1 MAKVCTKIQME
12 IEKYIILSD
21 AQLVMLALDGD
32 SVAFETLFKRYR
44 EEIYALCIGRSGGN
58 KEDAND
64 LVQETFVKV
73 YINLAKYDP
82 RYTFGQWI
90 YTIARNTFID
100 YVRRRRDN
108 LSIDAITSPSVAP
121 TSDEEPDRRIIN
133 EQHGVQIERCMAS
146 LPEKYRQMAEMRFQR
161 ELSYEEIAEQVGLP
175 IGTVKTQIHRARERL
190 CRLIREQIEN

>member
-1 MAKVCTKIQME
+1 ME

-21 AQLVMLALDGD
+21 AQLVVLALDGD
-32 SVAFETLFKRYR
+32 SVAFEILFKRYR
-44 EEIYALCIGRSGGN
+44 EEIYALCLGRTGGN
-58 KEDAND
+58 REDADD

-73 YINLAKYDP
+73 YVNLEKYDA
-82 RYTFGQWI
+82 RYTFGQWV

-100 YVRRRRDN
+100 SVRRRRDN
-108 LSIDAITSPSVAP
+108 LSIDAISAPSVAP
-121 TSDEEPDRRIIN
+121 TSDEEPDSRIIN

-146 LPEKYRQMAEMRFQR
+146 LPEKYRRMAELRFVS
-161 ELSYEEIAEQVGLP
+161 ELSYEEIADQMGLP

>member
-1 MAKVCTKIQME
+1 MV
-12 IEKYIILSD
+12 
-21 AQLVMLALDGD
+21 LALDGD

-44 EEIYALCIGRSGGN
+44 EEIYALCISRTGGN

-73 YINLAKYDP
+73 YVNLAKYDP
-82 RYTFGQWI
+82 HYTFGQWI

-108 LSIDAITSPSVAP
+108 LSIDAIVSPSVAT
-121 TSDEEPDRRIIN
+121 TSDEEPDSRLIN
-133 EQHGVQIERCMAS
+133 EQHGVQLDRCMAA

-190 CRLIREQIEN
+190 CRLIREQIES